1 MKETEDIKVY
11 NKSISFF
18 SYLSSGCSM
27 QEIAFGH
34 FLGLTTVSL
43 IIKETT
49 KVLWDTLQPLVLM
62 SPTTQEWDN
71 ISDGFFSKWNM
82 PNCVGAIDGKHVNV
96 QAPYNAGSEFFN
108 YKKAHSIV
116 LMAACDAYY
125 KFTLVDIGAAGG
137 CHDSTVF
144 SESDFGHS
152 ILNNTMNIPHSKLL
166 PHTNIEFPYFFV
178 ADAAFPLHKHI
189 MKPYPDN
196 NLLEEKRVFN
206 YRLSRAR
213 RTIENTFGILAQR
226 WRILRN
232 NIIADYNVCQ
242 NIVMACVVL
251 HNFILENESTLEDTE
266 KKYCPSTNVDSE
278 LPCHTLRPGTWRQDS
293 KQLQSVKRV
302 GSNNS
307 SRNIIENRNK
317 LTKYLNSPEGSVP
330 WQLEYVLAGSV
341 PPNFSMDC

>member
-1 MKETEDIKVY
+1 MRMKETEDIKVY

-62 SPTTQEWDN
+62 SPTTQEWNN

-137 CHDSTVF
+137 CHDSNSFLRIRFWTFNFKQHYEYSTFKTIAPYKYRV
-144 SESDFGHS
+144 S
-152 ILNNTMNIPHSKLL
+152 ILLCS
-166 PHTNIEFPYFFV
+166 
-178 ADAAFPLHKHI
+178 
-189 MKPYPDN
+189 
-196 NLLEEKRVFN
+196 
-206 YRLSRAR
+206 
-213 RTIENTFGILAQR
+213 
-226 WRILRN
+226 
-232 NIIADYNVCQ
+232 
-242 NIVMACVVL
+242 
-251 HNFILENESTLEDTE
+251 
-266 KKYCPSTNVDSE
+266 
-278 LPCHTLRPGTWRQDS
+278 
-293 KQLQSVKRV
+293 
-302 GSNNS
+302 
-307 SRNIIENRNK
+307 
-317 LTKYLNSPEGSVP
+317 
-330 WQLEYVLAGSV
+330 
-341 PPNFSMDC
+341 